1 MNANKTMK
9 ALVLRR
15 HGGLD
20 DLQVV
25 TDYPVPKAAEGQ
37 VVIRVR
43 ASSFNYHDVFTM
55 RGMPGIKVPL
65 PVIIGLDMA
74 GEIAEVG
81 PGAAAWKAGD
91 RVLVNPV
98 NKKKGLMG
106 EMLDGGMAEY
116 CLVAADQLVAM
127 PAGVSFE
134 QAASL
139 PVAYGTAHRML
150 VTHETV
156 KKGER
161 VLILGASG
169 GVGTGCVILAKLLGA
184 EVIACTSSAE
194 KMNSLKELGADEVIN
209 IKETDFS
216 RWAVEK
222 YGKPQRRSFEGG
234 VDVVINFTGGDT
246 WVPSLRCLK
255 RGGKLLVCGAT
266 AGYDPKED
274 LRYVWSFELKII
286 GSNSFY
292 DDNLKGLMDLINEG
306 KMKPVIDKVLP
317 LDQAREVD
325 DRRIDDGAP
334 AGADHP
340 RALSSMARAEGGR
353 GRRRWHRAQGD
364 LARGMGGQS
373 GTPLYPW
380 RRAGGAGRSRR
391 RLGDGET
398 DRPRRA
404 DHRPAG
410 RLSCRRDAR
419 RPDRARQ
426 GGPLRR
432 PVLDR
437 RGAGARPGRQA
448 PRQRPRHLLHRAAEG
463 VMAEPCHFRG

>member
-1 MNANKTMK
+1 MSKTMR

-20 DLQVV
+20 DLDVV
-25 TDYPVPKAAEGQ
+25 DDYPKPQASDGH

-43 ASSFNYHDVFTM
+43 AASFNYHDVFTV

-74 GEIAEVG
+74 GEIAELG
-81 PGAAAWKAGD
+81 PGVAGWKTGD

-98 NKKKGLMG
+98 NKTKGLMG

-116 CLVAADQLVAM
+116 CAVAADQLVAM

-134 QAASL
+134 DAAAL

-150 VTHETV
+150 ITHDTV
-156 KKGER
+156 AAGER
-161 VLILGASG
+161 VLVLGASG
-169 GVGTGCVILAKLLGA
+169 GVGTGCVLLAKMLGA
-184 EVIACTSSAE
+184 EVIACASSAD
-194 KMNSLKELGADEVIN
+194 KLVRLKAIGADEVIDYT
-209 IKETDFS
+209 KTDWS

-222 YGKPQRRSFEGG
+222 YGKPQRRSYDGG

-292 DDNLKGLMDLINEG
+292 DDNLAALMELIAAG
-306 KMKPVIDKVLP
+306 KIKPVIDKVLP
-317 LDQAREVD
+317 LDQAREGLRLIESREV
-325 DRRIDDGAP
+325 IGKVVV
-334 AGADHP
+334 
-340 RALSSMARAEGGR
+340 
-353 GRRRWHRAQGD
+353 
-364 LARGMGGQS
+364 
-373 GTPLYPW
+373 TP
-380 RRAGGAGRSRR
+380 
-391 RLGDGET
+391 
-398 DRPRRA
+398 
-404 DHRPAG
+404 
-410 RLSCRRDAR
+410 
-419 RPDRARQ
+419 
-426 GGPLRR
+426 
-432 PVLDR
+432 
-437 RGAGARPGRQA
+437 
-448 PRQRPRHLLHRAAEG
+448 
-463 VMAEPCHFRG
+463 